1 MRASVKVAAGI
12 SALHPLSEACG
23 SWGGGPNRR
32 GGAVGR
38 WAAFAGVLASV
49 PGRAGGG
56 WLVES
61 GRGAKFL
68 RQIWRFEIPLPATS
82 LSPSAVACDLLSG
95 PGVGASWWPARGPG
109 ETLAGPAGPAAATP
123 KGAAFL
129 HGGAAEVPCFHPD
142 PPCPGENLIS
152 SRIWRRRRLAHRDLA
167 GGAVREAGCG
177 REALQVR
184 DGAAS
189 SSSSDSTKRI
199 ST

>member
-1 MRASVKVAAGI
+1 MGRRPQPERRRRRAVGSV
-12 SALHPLSEACG
+12 
-23 SWGGGPNRR
+23 RR
-32 GGAVGR
+32 GAGQCAWPRGQRVVGGIR
-38 WAAFAGVLASV
+38 PRREDSSSDLEVRNPF
-49 PGRAGGG
+49 
-56 WLVES
+56 
-61 GRGAKFL
+61 
-68 RQIWRFEIPLPATS
+68 PATS

-152 SRIWRRRRLAHRDLA
+152 SRIWRRRRLARRDLA